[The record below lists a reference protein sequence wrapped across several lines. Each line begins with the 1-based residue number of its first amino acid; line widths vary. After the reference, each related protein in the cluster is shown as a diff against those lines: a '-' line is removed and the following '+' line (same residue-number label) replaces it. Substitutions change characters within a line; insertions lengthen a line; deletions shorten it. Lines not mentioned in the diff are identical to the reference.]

1 MTALE
6 NEAVFIVT
14 NWASEDTLR
23 PVHRRAGIPL
33 VLSSYGNHSC
43 SMILL
48 HSLKFGFFVHN
59 GVSQ

>member
-23 PVHRRAGIPL
+23 YTGEL
-33 VLSSYGNHSC
+33 EFLWC
-43 SMILL
+43 CLL
-48 HSLKFGFFVHN
+48 MVIT
-59 GVSQ
+59 VAQ